1 MEVVDMF
8 EHKMEEDRRGM
19 LIGGLIT
26 LGIGLIFLLSN
37 LDILPEIRDMWPLI
51 PIIVGV
57 SLIIGSFYKGKKSGK
72 SEQSLD

>member
-1 MEVVDMF
+1 MSDK
-8 EHKMEEDRRGM
+8 KMEEDRRGM

-37 LDILPEIRDMWPLI
+37 LEILPEIGEMWPMI

-57 SLIIGSFYKGKKSGK
+57 SLIVGSFYKGKKSGK
-72 SEQSLD
+72 SEQSPD